1 MYRVREREREMD
13 VVGGTM
19 ENSLVSGWEG
29 GRAASWNGVY
39 TTYLEGGRRH
49 DLYVQR

>member
-1 MYRVREREREMD
+1 MD

-19 ENSLVSGWEG
+19 ENNLVSGGREG
-29 GRAASWNGVY
+29 SVVERY
-39 TTYLEGGRRH
+39 LPPYLEGGRRH